1 MNAFDRYSTGRERKF
16 PLGYA
21 LIATPVAIV
30 TLAVF
35 ARDLVS
41 APIPQRQPVVQIAP
55 EPLAVEITPSPVMG
69 FGPGQM
75 ATGDGLPVTSHIWR
89 KDQWSDHVSKS
100 GVYAEQIPID
110 CKALRQACLVTP

>member
-1 MNAFDRYSTGRERKF
+1 
-16 PLGYA
+16 
-21 LIATPVAIV
+21 
-30 TLAVF
+30 
-35 ARDLVS
+35 
-41 APIPQRQPVVQIAP
+41 
-55 EPLAVEITPSPVMG
+55 MG